1 MPVWEIIGPVMVG
14 PSSSHTAGAAQIG
27 RIVRMCWGGEI
38 KKATLYMR
46 GSFASTGAGHGT
58 DKALVAGLLGMKAD
72 DPRIRDAFAVAH
84 DEGLEFEF
92 LTEEVAGAHPN
103 SVRVV
108 VEGEE
113 RTMEAVGYSLGG
125 GAVLLHKLDGFHVDI
140 SCALPAVIVMNKDER
155 GVVSSVTSYLS
166 AHGVNIAT
174 MKLHRDSRGGLATMV
189 IELDPA
195 GAQVNAEVIK
205 GLHPA
210 IVRVIKIEGE
220 E

>member
-38 KKATLYMR
+38 KKAALYMR

-58 DKALVAGLLGMKAD
+58 DKALVAGLLGMRPD
-72 DPRIRDAFAVAH
+72 DPRIRNAFELAREA
-84 DEGLEFEF
+84 GLEFEF

-108 VEGEE
+108 AEGGG

-125 GAVLLHKLDGFHVDI
+125 GSMLLHKLDGFQVDI
-140 SCALPAVIVMNKDER
+140 SCALPAVIIMNKDVR
-155 GVVSSVTSYLS
+155 GVVSAVTSYLS

-195 GAQVNAEVIK
+195 GAQVDADVIK
-205 GLHPA
+205 NMHPA
-210 IVRVIKIEGE
+210 IVRVIEIEGE